1 MHSRFCGLFQRHE
14 RRAARGS
21 SEPHSKKHGMKV
33 HGEGRHARPCAGH
46 DEKAN
51 HFQLLE
57 KA

>member
-1 MHSRFCGLFQRHE
+1 
-14 RRAARGS
+14 
-21 SEPHSKKHGMKV
+21 MKV
-33 HGEGRHARPCAGH
+33 HGEGRPARPCAGH